1 MSLIFKSGLPNNF
14 PRELITPAKS
24 LEHLG
29 ILEMAWDW
37 QNAIKVVEFFC
48 KYGYAVL
55 GGDVYKLIN
64 GKLRSTYDSWY
75 TNKDENKSKAE
86 FIEETRNR
94 AIYYINK
101 YRNDNGE
108 DFYYSVVYDK
118 I

>member
-1 MSLIFKSGLPNNF
+1 MSLIFTSGLPNNF
-14 PRELITPAKS
+14 PHELINSAKS

-29 ILEMAWDW
+29 ILEMAWNW

-55 GGDVYKLIN
+55 GGDVYSLIN
-64 GKLRSTYDSWY
+64 GELHSTYDSWY
-75 TNKDENKSKAE
+75 ANKDETKLKGE

-94 AIYYINK
+94 AISYINQ
-101 YRNDNGE
+101 YRNTNGE